1 LKVKKNIKMKKYIRN
16 ASRPR
21 VLFCILALA
30 AMACT
35 KTNPHSTV
43 AAVNVINASP
53 GSPSIYVSFW
63 GDSAYY
69 TAPTVSYGSYL
80 ELSIPAKNASL
91 YLATDTTKPFFNG
104 PFPLIAGQIWSLF
117 LAGQGGVPDSF
128 FVRDYIHKLAVADS
142 VTGVRFVN
150 MAQGSNPIN
159 IDIRGAS
166 GPVTTNLQYKGV
178 VGWQSFSANAAATT
192 AGYTFEFR
200 DNVSDSLLASYPLT
214 FVSNVNQ
221 TLVFY
226 GAAASGFSV
235 MSENNY

>member
-1 LKVKKNIKMKKYIRN
+1 MI
-16 ASRPR
+16 
-21 VLFCILALA
+21 A

-43 AAVNVINASP
+43 AAVNVVNASP

-69 TAPTVSYGSYL
+69 TVPMVGYGSYV

-104 PFPLIAGQIWSLF
+104 PFPLMAGQIWSLF
-117 LAGQGGVPDSF
+117 LAGQSGVPDSF
-128 FVRDYIHKLAVADS
+128 LVRDYIPTLSAGDS

-150 MAQGSNPIN
+150 MAQGGDPIL
-159 IDIRGAS
+159 IDIQGAS
-166 GPVTTNLQYKGV
+166 GVVTTDVPYKGI
-178 VGWQSFSANAAATT
+178 VGWKSFSANAAATA

-200 DNVSDSLLASYPLT
+200 DNNSDSLLASFPLT
-214 FVSNVNQ
+214 FVPNLNQ

-226 GAAASGFSV
+226 GSATSGFSV